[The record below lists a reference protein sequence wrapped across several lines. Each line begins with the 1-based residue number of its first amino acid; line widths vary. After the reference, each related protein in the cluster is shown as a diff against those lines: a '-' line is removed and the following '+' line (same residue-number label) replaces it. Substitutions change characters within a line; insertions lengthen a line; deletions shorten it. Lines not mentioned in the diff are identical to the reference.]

1 MRPPRHKFALI
12 NWLAVYPLITLI
24 LWLLL
29 PLLTEYPLWITTL
42 IVSLILVPLMNFLV
56 MPLLLSLFAPWLT
69 DRTSAKGRPDAQGRQ
84 VGARLGE

>member
-12 NWLAVYPLITLI
+12 NWLAVYPLITLT

-42 IVSLILVPLMNFLV
+42 IVSAILVSLMNFIV
-56 MPLLLSLFAPWLT
+56 MPLMLRLFAPWLT
-69 DRTSAKGRPDAQGRQ
+69 PRPSAKGEPDAH
-84 VGARLGE
+84 